1 MTYNA
6 YLTAVGQKQ
15 GAIKGSVTDKGK
27 EDSILVRSFTDQVI
41 TPRDAASGLPT
52 GRRQHQPIVIVKE
65 IDKSS
70 PALWNALVNNE
81 TLTTWVLRVWLS
93 GAGTAPEKEIYTIA
107 LTNASISSISELMAD
122 NSIPANS
129 AFPYRQQVSFTYQKI
144 QWTWTDGGL
153 AAIDSWEAVA

>member
-1 MTYNA
+1 MIYNA

-27 EDSILVRSFTDQVI
+27 EDSILVRSFTDQI
-41 TPRDAASGLPT
+41 LSPRDAASGLPT

-70 PALWNALVNNE
+70 PALWNALINNE
-81 TLTTWVLRVWLS
+81 NLTSWVLRVWLS
-93 GAGTAPEKEIYTIA
+93 AMGTAPEKEIYTIS
-107 LTNASISSISELMAD
+107 LTNANIVSISELMSD
-122 NSIPANS
+122 NSISANS
-129 AFPYRQQVSFTYQKI
+129 AFPYRQQVSFNYQRI

-153 AAIDSWEAVA
+153 TAIDSWEAPA